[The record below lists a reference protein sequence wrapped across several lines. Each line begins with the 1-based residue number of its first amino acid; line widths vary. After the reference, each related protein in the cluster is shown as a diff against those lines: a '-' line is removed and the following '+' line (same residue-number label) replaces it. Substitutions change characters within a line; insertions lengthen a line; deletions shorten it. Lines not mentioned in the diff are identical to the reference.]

1 LQGCQFLR
9 LKQCFPLRKRWL
21 KLLYHESS
29 VCKRSHHPDLA
40 GPPET
45 KAGKASAWKELF
57 ITAIGLYPENVAREI
72 SEPKGV
78 PVYTLIYAAQG
89 KGWLET
95 GKKRSRVHPSQYL
108 VIPKHTRFRTW
119 PDPEAPWR
127 IYTVQFSGKLADDIF
142 TYLGNGI
149 KPRTIPPLVGRNAQF
164 DDILHHLDLMNNI
177 ENLLYANF
185 RFYSFL
191 GTFRLTVFN
200 YMKKGADNI
209 IEQCIQL
216 MKQRLDQQ
224 LTLADLSREMNLSAS
239 YLSALFKEKTR
250 YSPIQLFT
258 SLRMQKASQLLKETQ
273 LTIKEIAGEM
283 GYPDPYAFSRS
294 FKLVMGVSPKKFRD
308 KL

>member
-1 LQGCQFLR
+1 MNQLPVNVPITRILPDH
-9 LKQCFPLRKRWL
+9 LKRKLEKHPLGRN
-21 KLLYHESS
+21 
-29 VCKRSHHPDLA
+29 
-40 GPPET
+40 
-45 KAGKASAWKELF
+45 LF

-72 SEPKGV
+72 SEPRGT

-95 GKKRSRVHPSQYL
+95 GRKKNKINPSQYV
-108 VIPKHTRFRTW
+108 VIPKNTHFRSW

-127 IYTVQFSGKLADDIF
+127 IYTVQFSGRLADDIF

-216 MKQRLDQQ
+216 MKQKLEQP
-224 LTLADLSREMNLSAS
+224 LTLADLSKEMGLSAS

-273 LTIKEIAGEM
+273 LTVKEIAAEM
-283 GYPDPYAFSRS
+283 GYPDQYAFSRS

-308 KL
+308 KI

>member
-1 LQGCQFLR
+1 MNHVSTSIPITRILPDH
-9 LKQCFPLRKRWL
+9 LKRKLERHPL
-21 KLLYHESS
+21 
-29 VCKRSHHPDLA
+29 
-40 GPPET
+40 
-45 KAGKASAWKELF
+45 GKNLF
-57 ITAIGLYPENVAREI
+57 ITTIGFYPENVAREI
-72 SEPKGV
+72 SEPKGA

-95 GKKRSRVHPSQYL
+95 GRKKSKVHPSQYL
-108 VIPKHTRFRTW
+108 VIPKNTRFRFW

-127 IYTVQFSGKLADDIF
+127 IYTVQFTGRLADDIY
-142 TYLGNGI
+142 TYLGNGM
-149 KPRTIPPLVGRNAQF
+149 KPRTTPPLVGRNAQF

-216 MKQRLDQQ
+216 MKQRLDQH
-224 LTLADLSREMNLSAS
+224 LTLADLSKEMRLSAS

-258 SLRMQKASQLLKETQ
+258 SLRMQKASQLLKETR
-273 LTIKEIAGEM
+273 LTVKEIAREM
-283 GYPDPYAFSRS
+283 GYADPYIFSRA

-308 KL
+308 

>member
-1 LQGCQFLR
+1 MNHVSTSIPITRILPDH
-9 LKQCFPLRKRWL
+9 LKRKLERHPL
-21 KLLYHESS
+21 
-29 VCKRSHHPDLA
+29 
-40 GPPET
+40 
-45 KAGKASAWKELF
+45 GKNLF
-57 ITAIGLYPENVAREI
+57 ITAIGFYPENVAREI
-72 SEPKGV
+72 SEPKGA

-95 GKKRSRVHPSQYL
+95 GRKKSKVHPSQYL
-108 VIPKHTRFRTW
+108 VIPKNTRFRSW
-119 PDPEAPWR
+119 PDPDAPWR
-127 IYTVQFSGKLADDIF
+127 MYTVQFSGRLADDIY
-142 TYLGNGI
+142 TYLGNGM

-216 MKQRLDQQ
+216 MKQRLDQH
-224 LTLADLSREMNLSAS
+224 LTLADLSAEMRLSAS

-258 SLRMQKASQLLKETQ
+258 SLRMQKASQLLKETR
-273 LTIKEIAGEM
+273 LTVKEIAREM
-283 GYPDPYAFSRS
+283 GYADPYIFSRA

>member
-1 LQGCQFLR
+1 MNQQPVSAPITRILPEH
-9 LKQCFPLRKRWL
+9 LKRKLEKHPLGRN
-21 KLLYHESS
+21 
-29 VCKRSHHPDLA
+29 
-40 GPPET
+40 
-45 KAGKASAWKELF
+45 LF
-57 ITAIGLYPENVAREI
+57 ITSIGLYPENVAKEI
-72 SEPKGV
+72 SEPQGA

-95 GKKRSRVHPSQYL
+95 GRKKSKVHPSQYL
-108 VIPKHTRFRTW
+108 VIPKNTRFRCR

-142 TYLGNGI
+142 NYLGNGI

-216 MKQRLDQQ
+216 MKQKLDQQ
-224 LTLADLSREMNLSAS
+224 LSLADLSEHMHLSAS

-258 SLRMQKASQLLKETQ
+258 SLRMQKASQLLKETK
-273 LTIKEIAGEM
+273 LTVKEIAIEM

>member
-1 LQGCQFLR
+1 MNQLSVSAPITRILPDH
-9 LKQCFPLRKRWL
+9 LKRKLERHPLGRN
-21 KLLYHESS
+21 
-29 VCKRSHHPDLA
+29 
-40 GPPET
+40 
-45 KAGKASAWKELF
+45 LF
-57 ITAIGLYPENVAREI
+57 ITAIGLYPENVAREV
-72 SEPKGV
+72 SEPKGA
-78 PVYTLIYAAQG
+78 PVYTLIYVAQG

-95 GKKRSRVHPSQYL
+95 GRKKSRVNPSQYL
-108 VIPKHTRFRTW
+108 VIPKNTRFRSW
-119 PDPEAPWR
+119 PDPAAPWR
-127 IYTVQFSGKLADDIF
+127 IYTVQFSGRLADDIF

-200 YMKKGADNI
+200 YMKKGAENI

-216 MKQRLDQQ
+216 MKQKLDQH
-224 LTLADLSREMNLSAS
+224 LTLADLSKEMSLSAS

-273 LTIKEIAGEM
+273 LTVKEIAGEL

-308 KL
+308 K

>member
-1 LQGCQFLR
+1 MNQLSVSAPITRILPDH
-9 LKQCFPLRKRWL
+9 LKRKLEKHPLGRN
-21 KLLYHESS
+21 
-29 VCKRSHHPDLA
+29 
-40 GPPET
+40 
-45 KAGKASAWKELF
+45 LF
-57 ITAIGLYPENVAREI
+57 ITAIGLYPEDVAREI
-72 SEPKGV
+72 SEPRGA
-78 PVYTLIYAAQG
+78 PVYTLIYVAQG

-95 GKKRSRVHPSQYL
+95 GKKKSRVNPSQYL
-108 VIPKHTRFRTW
+108 VIPKHTRFRSW
-119 PDPEAPWR
+119 PDPAAPWR
-127 IYTVQFSGKLADDIF
+127 IYTVQFSGRLADDIF
-142 TYLGNGI
+142 TYLGNGV

-216 MKQRLDQQ
+216 MKQKLDQH
-224 LTLADLSREMNLSAS
+224 LTLADLSKDMGLSAS

-273 LTIKEIAGEM
+273 LTVKDIAGEL

-308 KL
+308 K

>member
-1 LQGCQFLR
+1 MNHVSTSIPITRILPDH
-9 LKQCFPLRKRWL
+9 LKRKLERHPL
-21 KLLYHESS
+21 
-29 VCKRSHHPDLA
+29 
-40 GPPET
+40 
-45 KAGKASAWKELF
+45 GKNLF
-57 ITAIGLYPENVAREI
+57 ITAIGFYPENVAREI
-72 SEPKGV
+72 SEPKGA

-95 GKKRSRVHPSQYL
+95 GRKKSKVHPSQYL
-108 VIPKHTRFRTW
+108 VIPKNTRFRSW
-119 PDPEAPWR
+119 PDPDAPWR
-127 IYTVQFSGKLADDIF
+127 MYTVQFSGRLADDIY
-142 TYLGNGI
+142 TYLGNGM

-216 MKQRLDQQ
+216 MKQRLDQH
-224 LTLADLSREMNLSAS
+224 LTLADLSAEMRLSAS

-258 SLRMQKASQLLKETQ
+258 SLRMQKASQLLKETR
-273 LTIKEIAGEM
+273 LTVKEIAREM
-283 GYPDPYAFSRS
+283 GYADPYIFSRA
-294 FKLVMGVSPKKFRD
+294 FKLVMGVSPKQFRD

>member
-1 LQGCQFLR
+1 MNQLSVSAPITRILPDH
-9 LKQCFPLRKRWL
+9 LKRKLEKHPLGRN
-21 KLLYHESS
+21 
-29 VCKRSHHPDLA
+29 
-40 GPPET
+40 
-45 KAGKASAWKELF
+45 LF

-72 SEPKGV
+72 SEPKGA
-78 PVYTLIYAAQG
+78 PVYTLIYVAQG

-95 GKKRSRVHPSQYL
+95 GRKKSRVNPSQYL
-108 VIPKHTRFRTW
+108 VIPKNTRFRSW
-119 PDPEAPWR
+119 PDPAAPWR
-127 IYTVQFSGKLADDIF
+127 IYTVQFSGRLADDIF

-149 KPRTIPPLVGRNAQF
+149 KPRTTPPLVGRNAQF

-200 YMKKGADNI
+200 YMKKGAENI

-216 MKQRLDQQ
+216 MKQKLDQH
-224 LTLADLSREMNLSAS
+224 LTLADLSKEMSLSAS

-273 LTIKEIAGEM
+273 LTVKEIAGEL

-308 KL
+308 K

>member
-1 LQGCQFLR
+1 MNQLSVSAPITRILPDH
-9 LKQCFPLRKRWL
+9 LKRKLEKHPLGRN
-21 KLLYHESS
+21 
-29 VCKRSHHPDLA
+29 
-40 GPPET
+40 
-45 KAGKASAWKELF
+45 LF

-72 SEPKGV
+72 SEPKGA
-78 PVYTLIYAAQG
+78 PVYTLIYVAQG

-95 GKKRSRVHPSQYL
+95 GRRKSRVNPSQYL
-108 VIPKHTRFRTW
+108 VIPKNTRFRSW
-119 PDPEAPWR
+119 PDPAAPWR
-127 IYTVQFSGKLADDIF
+127 IYTVQFSGRLADDIF

-149 KPRTIPPLVGRNAQF
+149 KPRTTPPLVGRNAQF

-200 YMKKGADNI
+200 YMKKGAENI

-216 MKQRLDQQ
+216 MKQKLDQH
-224 LTLADLSREMNLSAS
+224 LTLADLSKEMSLSAS

-273 LTIKEIAGEM
+273 LTVKEIAGEL

-308 KL
+308 K

>member
-1 LQGCQFLR
+1 MNNPSISAPITRILPEQ
-9 LKQCFPLRKRWL
+9 LKRKLEKHPLGRN
-21 KLLYHESS
+21 LY
-29 VCKRSHHPDLA
+29 
-40 GPPET
+40 
-45 KAGKASAWKELF
+45 
-57 ITAIGLYPENVAREI
+57 ITAIGFYPENAAREI
-72 SEPKGV
+72 SEPKGAL
-78 PVYTLIYAAQG
+78 VYTLLYAAQG

-95 GKKRSRVHPSQYL
+95 GKKKSRVQPSQYL
-108 VIPKHTRFRTW
+108 VIPKNTRFRSW

-127 IYTVQFSGKLADDIF
+127 IYTVQFSGLLADDIF
-142 TYLGNGI
+142 NYLGNGI

-216 MKQRLDQQ
+216 MKQKLDRP
-224 LTLADLSREMNLSAS
+224 LTLADLSRETQLSAS

-258 SLRMQKASQLLKETQ
+258 SLRMQKASQLLKETR
-273 LTIKEIAGEM
+273 LTVKEIAVEM

>member
-1 LQGCQFLR
+1 MNQLAISAPITRILPDH
-9 LKQCFPLRKRWL
+9 LKRKLEKHPL
-21 KLLYHESS
+21 
-29 VCKRSHHPDLA
+29 
-40 GPPET
+40 
-45 KAGKASAWKELF
+45 GKNLF
-57 ITAIGLYPENVAREI
+57 ITAMGFYPEHVAKEI
-72 SEPKGV
+72 SELKGA
-78 PVYTLIYAAQG
+78 PAYTLVYAAQG
-89 KGWLET
+89 KGWLEA
-95 GKKRSRVHPSQYL
+95 GKKKSRVHSSQYL
-108 VIPKHTRFRTW
+108 VIPKNTHFRCW
-119 PDPEAPWR
+119 PDLQTPWR

-142 TYLGNGI
+142 SYLGNGM

-216 MKQRLDQQ
+216 MKQRLDQP
-224 LTLADLSREMNLSAS
+224 LTLADLSKEMHLSPS

-258 SLRMQKASQLLKETQ
+258 SLRMQQASQLLKETQ
-273 LTIKEIAGEM
+273 LTVKEIAGEM
-283 GYPDPYAFSRS
+283 GYADAYTFSRA
-294 FKLVMGVSPKKFRD
+294 FKLVMGVAPKNFRD

>member
-1 LQGCQFLR
+1 MSQPSVTAPITRILPDH
-9 LKQCFPLRKRWL
+9 LKRKLEKHPLGRN
-21 KLLYHESS
+21 
-29 VCKRSHHPDLA
+29 
-40 GPPET
+40 
-45 KAGKASAWKELF
+45 LF
-57 ITAIGLYPENVAREI
+57 ITAIGFYPENTVREI
-72 SEPKGV
+72 SELRGA
-78 PVYTLIYAAQG
+78 PVYTLLYVTQG
-89 KGWLET
+89 KGWLEA
-95 GKKRSRVHPSQYL
+95 GKRKNRILPSQYL
-108 VIPKHTRFRTW
+108 VIPKNTRFRSW
-119 PDPEAPWR
+119 PDPKTPWR
-127 IYTVQFSGKLADDIF
+127 IYTVQFSGRLADDIF
-142 TYLGNGI
+142 TYLGKGM

-216 MKQRLDQQ
+216 MKQRLDQH
-224 LTLADLSREMNLSAS
+224 LALADLSRETGLSAS

-273 LTIKEIAGEM
+273 LTVKEIAGEM
-283 GYPDPYAFSRS
+283 GYPDPYIFSRA
-294 FKLVMGVSPKKFRD
+294 FKLVMGVSPKKFRERA
-308 KL
+308 

>member
-1 LQGCQFLR
+1 MNQLSVSAPITRILPDH
-9 LKQCFPLRKRWL
+9 LKRKLEKHPL
-21 KLLYHESS
+21 
-29 VCKRSHHPDLA
+29 
-40 GPPET
+40 
-45 KAGKASAWKELF
+45 GKNLF
-57 ITAIGLYPENVAREI
+57 ITAIGLYPEHVAKEI
-72 SEPKGV
+72 SEPQGV

-89 KGWLET
+89 KGWLDT
-95 GKKRSRVHPSQYL
+95 GKKKSKVHPSQYL
-108 VIPKHTRFRTW
+108 VIPKNTRFRCF
-119 PDPEAPWR
+119 PDPESPWR

-142 TYLGNGI
+142 SYLGNGI
-149 KPRTIPPLVGRNAQF
+149 KPRSTPPLVGRNAQF

-216 MKQRLDQQ
+216 MKEKLDQQ
-224 LTLADLSREMNLSAS
+224 LTLADLSEQMHLSAS

-258 SLRMQKASQLLKETQ
+258 SLRMQKASQLLKETK
-273 LTIKEIAGEM
+273 LTVKDISSEM
-283 GYPDPYAFSRS
+283 GYPDPYTFSRS

>member
-1 LQGCQFLR
+1 MNPVSVSAPITRILPDH
-9 LKQCFPLRKRWL
+9 LKRKLEKHPL
-21 KLLYHESS
+21 
-29 VCKRSHHPDLA
+29 
-40 GPPET
+40 
-45 KAGKASAWKELF
+45 GKNLF
-57 ITAIGLYPENVAREI
+57 ITSIGLYPENTAREI
-72 SEPKGV
+72 SETKGA

-89 KGWLET
+89 SGWLET
-95 GKKRSRVHPSQYL
+95 GKKKSRMQPSQYV
-108 VIPKHTRFRTW
+108 VIPKNTRFRSW
-119 PDPEAPWR
+119 PDPGAPWR
-127 IYTVQFSGKLADDIF
+127 IYTVQFSGRLADDIF
-142 TYLGNGI
+142 SYLGNGI

-216 MKQRLDQQ
+216 MKEKLDQP
-224 LTLADLSREMNLSAS
+224 LTLADLSKEMNLSAS

-273 LTIKEIAGEM
+273 LTVKEIAGEM
-283 GYPDPYAFSRS
+283 GYADPYVFSRA
-294 FKLVMGVSPKKFRD
+294 FKLVMGVSPKRFRD

>member
-1 LQGCQFLR
+1 MNQLAVSAPITRILPDH
-9 LKQCFPLRKRWL
+9 LKRKLEKHPL
-21 KLLYHESS
+21 
-29 VCKRSHHPDLA
+29 
-40 GPPET
+40 
-45 KAGKASAWKELF
+45 GKNLF
-57 ITAIGLYPENVAREI
+57 ITAMGFYPEHVAKEL
-72 SEPKGV
+72 SEPKGA

-95 GKKRSRVHPSQYL
+95 GKRKSRVHPSQYL
-108 VIPKHTRFRTW
+108 VIPKNTRFRCW
-119 PDPEAPWR
+119 PDPQAPWR

-142 TYLGNGI
+142 SYLGNSM
-149 KPRTIPPLVGRNAQF
+149 KPHTIPPLVGRNAQF

-191 GTFRLTVFN
+191 GTFRLSVFN

-216 MKQRLDQQ
+216 MKQRLDQP
-224 LTLADLSREMNLSAS
+224 LTLAELSKEMHLSPS

-258 SLRMQKASQLLKETQ
+258 SLRMQQASQLLKETQ
-273 LTIKEIAGEM
+273 LTVKEIAGEM
-283 GYPDPYAFSRS
+283 GYADAYTFSRA
-294 FKLVMGVSPKKFRD
+294 FKLVMGVAPKNFRD